1 MTAGSQMWLRAER
14 ENAYEPIDRCIG
26 LLGDHGHSGGAG
38 DANQAHPQQAGGTL
52 LRRSNLILQEDYS
65 MSDITKIKV
74 DGEPESSYK
83 LFPKNREFEKRAGGN
98 AGSQSGVQPDWNQND
113 DTQPDYVKNRPFY
126 ESISLTTFLEEQQ
139 IDFSSFFAIPNSIV
153 QGKTYFVH
161 WDDAEYVIEATLQD
175 VFGDGSIMIPYLEQ
189 ADGLFRIE
197 GTSMYAS
204 DNGTHTV
211 AISLVDST
219 IKTIDEKFIPSSISN
234 KMDTLNPVGK
244 GSFSLNRSPNY
255 TTGDYSFA
263 EGRNTVASG
272 NASHAEGYETIASGN
287 NSHAEG
293 SSTRTLG
300 IDSHAE
306 GQTTTS
312 SGTASHAEGNH
323 TIASGEYSHAEGNET
338 KASSES
344 QHVQGAYNVEDS
356 SGTYAHIVG
365 NGTSNT
371 ARSNAHTLD
380 WSGNAWYAGTVEGKA
395 LILPSSTESSTKKF
409 KITVDDSGTLTATE
423 VT

>member
-1 MTAGSQMWLRAER
+1 
-14 ENAYEPIDRCIG
+14 
-26 LLGDHGHSGGAG
+26 
-38 DANQAHPQQAGGTL
+38 
-52 LRRSNLILQEDYS
+52 

-74 DGEPESSYK
+74 DGDPESTYK
-83 LFPKNREFEKRAGGN
+83 LFSKNREFEKRAGGN
-98 AGSQSGVQPDWNQND
+98 TGSQSSVQPDWNQND
-113 DTQPDYVKNRPFY
+113 STAADYVKNRPFY

-139 IDFSSFFAIPNSIV
+139 IDFSSSFTIPNSIV

-161 WDDAEYVIEATLQD
+161 WDDAEYVIEATSQD
-175 VFGDGSIMIPYLEQ
+175 IFGDGSIMIPYLEQ

-197 GTSMYAS
+197 ETSMYAA

-219 IKTIDEKFIPSSISN
+219 IKTIDEKFIPSSILN

-263 EGRNTVASG
+263 EGYNTVASG
-272 NASHAEGYETIASGN
+272 NASHAEGHETMATGS

-293 SSTRTLG
+293 SSTTASG

-312 SGTASHAEGNH
+312 SGTASHAEGNC
-323 TIASGEYSHAEGNET
+323 TIASGEYSHAEGNYTIASGEYSHAEGKQT
-338 KASSES
+338 KASSKN
-344 QHVQGAYNVEDS
+344 QHVQGTYNVEDS

-380 WSGNAWYAGTVEGKA
+380 WSGNAWFAGTVEGKA
-395 LILPSSTESSTKKF
+395 IILPSSTENSTKKF
-409 KITVDDSGTLTATE
+409 KITVDDNGALSATE